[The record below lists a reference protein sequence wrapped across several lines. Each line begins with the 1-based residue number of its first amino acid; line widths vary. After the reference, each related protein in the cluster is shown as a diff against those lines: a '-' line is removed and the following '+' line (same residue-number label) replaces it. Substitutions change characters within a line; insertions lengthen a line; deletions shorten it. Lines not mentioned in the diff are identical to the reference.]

1 MLVHSVEDEPADDEF
16 LSLLQTTRAIYA
28 PTLVVDRNGVRTF
41 ASIILGTRYPIDD
54 PGRCVDSTTVAKTA
68 TVAGL
73 RALIPD
79 LSRASERVLRGLD
92 EAEVRGAVRADN
104 LRRVQATGVTIVV
117 ATDAGNP
124 LVFHGPSIFSEMEA
138 MQAAGLSAADIVV
151 MATRNGAQAMG
162 RLKDFGTLEAGK
174 LADLLVLAEDPR
186 ADVRAFRSLTHVMR
200 GGRLYQKAALAQ
212 RK

>member
-1 MLVHSVEDEPADDEF
+1 M
-16 LSLLQTTRAIYA
+16 
-28 PTLVVDRNGVRTF
+28 
-41 ASIILGTRYPIDD
+41 
-54 PGRCVDSTTVAKTA
+54 
-68 TVAGL
+68 
-73 RALIPD
+73 
-79 LSRASERVLRGLD
+79 
-92 EAEVRGAVRADN
+92 ADN
-104 LRRVQATGVTIVV
+104 LRRVRAAGATIVV

-124 LVFHGPSIFSEMEA
+124 LTFHGASIFGELEA

-200 GGRLYQKAALAQ
+200 GGRLHRQAELAQ
-212 RK
+212 RE